1 MIPNVFEG
9 FKGVSDSIEDGSL
22 VGRFVIFSF
31 IILSRFLFIMI
42 VHSLSAQN
50 YIHQVLILN
59 EGYFDYQANQIMDPV
74 TIGSYNPNTQT
85 YTTIDTINGARFA
98 SDIIVDESCF
108 YIAAD
113 NTLYK
118 YDKNT
123 YNLIATQQI
132 PGIRNL
138 AIYQD
143 KILISRGEYLTS
155 YNSYLQI
162 YSKIDLSCKYNLCK
176 YSICH

>member
-1 MIPNVFEG
+1 MRRVLFLLFTMI
-9 FKGVSDSIEDGSL
+9 I
-22 VGRFVIFSF
+22 
-31 IILSRFLFIMI
+31 
-42 VHSLSAQN
+42 HSLSAQN
-50 YIHQVLILN
+50 YVHQVLILN
-59 EGYFDYQANQIMDPV
+59 EGYFDYQTNQMINPV

-98 SDIIVDESCF
+98 SDIIIDESYF

-113 NTLYK
+113 NMLYK

-123 YNLIATQQI
+123 YNLITTQQI

-138 AIYQD
+138 KIYQD
-143 KILISRGEYLTS
+143 KILVTRGEYLTS

-162 YSKIDLSCKYNLCK
+162 
-176 YSICH
+176 